1 MTLIDVYARLQTLNL
16 PVAYMAFKSAQN
28 PPYIVYYE
36 SGSNFHGSDEKNYI
50 KDMAVV
56 IELYSES
63 KDMAL
68 EKQIEDLFSDVELS
82 KSEDVWIDDEQL
94 IMTTYE
100 FTTINK
106 IGE

>member
-1 MTLIDVYARLQTLNL
+1 MTLIDVYTRLQTLNL
-16 PVAYMAFKSAQN
+16 PVTYMAFKSAQN
-28 PPYIVYYE
+28 PPYIVYRE
-36 SGSNFHGSDEKNYI
+36 SGASFHGSDEKNHI
-50 KDMAVV
+50 KEMNVV